1 MDAVAL
7 DKSKIVELDFTGDE
21 FRDNAQ
27 KHMFD
32 WATRDPF
39 YIVGNGPTQVIV
51 GRYADA
57 GEVFRDPERFS
68 SQVPRGKGYEQ
79 YDKFKGRQ
87 FLTQMDGEQHARL
100 RRLIMP
106 AFAPTRINQIEGA
119 IASVFDEFL
128 DEIAASGR
136 EFDAMAQYASRFV
149 IGALLRTMLGLSPEQ
164 QKSLF
169 EYQEVIPFMTTMKP
183 GDEYPDH
190 VELAWR
196 RANQVVE
203 DVISDRRSN
212 PRSDFLTDLVTAR
225 DHDDRLNDIELSDM
239 VFGIFAALATT
250 PRSGGGALYM
260 LYSHPDQ
267 IAQVAQNPS
276 LVPQAIEECLRI
288 AGNGY
293 FTFARIATRDTE
305 VGGTVIGKGMIV
317 RPSPMSANYD
327 PTVYTDPMRF
337 DIHRQPQRIMT
348 FGAGPHH
355 CVGNVLGRRA
365 LCVALRQLVKRF
377 PNARLADPVFRP
389 KYTGAVGE
397 LRLTSLPMLTH

>member
-1 MDAVAL
+1 MDTISL
-7 DKSKIVELDFTGDE
+7 DRSKIVDIDFMSDA

-27 KHMFD
+27 AHMYD

-79 YDKFKGRQ
+79 YDKFKGRK
-87 FLTQMDGEQHARL
+87 FMTQMDGEQHARL

-106 AFAPTRINQIEGA
+106 AFAPTRVNQIENS
-119 IASVFDEFL
+119 ISTVFDEFL
-128 DEIAASGR
+128 DEIEDRGR

-149 IGALLRTMLGLSPEQ
+149 VGALLRTMLGLTAEQ
-164 QKSLF
+164 QKMLL

-183 GDEYPDH
+183 GDTYPDH
-190 VELAWR
+190 VESAWR

-203 DVISDRRSN
+203 DVIADRRAN
-212 PRSDFLTDLVTAR
+212 PRSDFLTDLVAAR
-225 DHDDRLNDIELSDM
+225 DKEDRLSDAELSDM
-239 VFGIFAALATT
+239 IFGIFAALATT

-267 IAQVAQNPS
+267 VAQIAQNPA

-305 VGGTVIGKGMIV
+305 VGGTYIGKGMIV

-327 PTVYTDPMRF
+327 PTVYPDPLRF

-355 CVGNVLGRRA
+355 CVGNALGRRT

-377 PNARLADPVFRP
+377 PNARLIDSKFKP

-397 LRLTSLPMLTH
+397 LRIMSLPMLTH